1 MRTRSNEEFLRELRS
16 RGARRLKKVTF
27 RANRSTIWSLTQDA
41 TVLNLHV
48 AYRRSPSALLDAF
61 ATIVRGRGRRTAAV
75 KDASRTVRDWPELTP
90 VMDAVRKA
98 HAQRRRAARAQ
109 CGASEEATSC
119 CSTPRQRAYLK
130 ALYAYFNE
138 TRFDGLLPKK
148 VPVRL
153 SNRMTSSLGHMVPGY
168 DRTRGRYVVEI
179 ALNVDL
185 MLEGNGPERIDTL
198 LHEMAHV
205 ADYLF
210 EGERGHGPTW
220 KAWARRA
227 GCRDETR
234 YERSVVRRRRRRE
247 VVTRV
252 PPLPA
257 ALRNRA
263 A

>member
-1 MRTRSNEEFLRELRS
+1 MRARSNEEFLRELRA

-27 RANRSTIWSLTQDA
+27 RPNRSTIWSLTQDA

-48 AYRRSPSALLDAF
+48 AYRRAPSSLLDAF
-61 ATIVRGRGRRTAAV
+61 AGIVRGRGRHTEAV
-75 KDASRTVRDWPELTP
+75 REASAVVRDWPGLEP

-98 HAQRRRAARAQ
+98 HAQRRRAIGTQ
-109 CGASEEATSC
+109 CGDSADVTNC
-119 CSTPRQRAYLK
+119 CSTPRQRAYLR
-130 ALYAYFNE
+130 ALYAYFND
-138 TRFDGLLPKK
+138 TRFDGLLPKN

-153 SNRMTSSLGHMVPGY
+153 SNRMSSSLGHMIPGY
-168 DRTRGRYVVEI
+168 DRARGRYVVEI
-179 ALNVDL
+179 ALNIDL

-210 EGERGHGPTW
+210 EGNRGHGPSW

-234 YERSVVRRRRRRE
+234 YERSVVRRRRRRQM
-247 VVTRV
+247 VTRV

-257 ALRNRA
+257 GLRNRA

>member
-1 MRTRSNEEFLRELRS
+1 
-16 RGARRLKKVTF
+16 
-27 RANRSTIWSLTQDA
+27 
-41 TVLNLHV
+41 
-48 AYRRSPSALLDAF
+48 
-61 ATIVRGRGRRTAAV
+61 V
-75 KDASRTVRDWPELTP
+75 KEASRQVRDWPGLAP
-90 VMDAVRKA
+90 VMEAVRKA

-109 CGASEEATSC
+109 CDDTGEITHC
-119 CSTPRQRAYLK
+119 CSTPRQRAYLT

-138 TRFDGLLPKK
+138 TRFEGLLPKE

-153 SNRMTSSLGHMVPGY
+153 SNRMSSSLGHMIPGY

-179 ALNVDL
+179 AINIDL

-210 EGERGHGPTW
+210 EGNRGHGASW
-220 KAWARRA
+220 KSWARRA

-234 YERSVVRRRRRRE
+234 YERSVVRRRRRRQS
-247 VVTRV
+247 VTRV